1 MAQMVGNAAVRPRAK
16 TIGARIPDNSRVK
29 KYSVFNLLRHA
40 WSGNRH
46 WPEAWREDAPR
57 ANYQV
62 IIIGGGG
69 HGLATAYYLARN
81 HGITD
86 VAVLEKGWIGGGNTG
101 RNTTIVRS
109 NYLLEENSR
118 LYEFSLQ
125 LWAGLS
131 AELNFNVMYSPRG
144 NLWLGHSDGQ
154 MHGLARLGNAM
165 RVRGIDA
172 ELLSRKEVQEF
183 VPILNCN
190 ATTRFPVQGG
200 LLQRRGGTVRHDAVA
215 WGYARAADTLG
226 VDIIQNCEVT
236 GMQIEQGK
244 IRGVV
249 TSRGVIRANQV
260 AIVTAGHSSH
270 LAAMAGLKLPME
282 SHLLQAMVSEPIK
295 PVLHTV
301 VMANAFDCY
310 VSQTDKG
317 EIIMGA
323 DLDYYPSYSQ
333 RGNLPRIEDIARYT
347 LTMFPS
353 FSRLRLMRTW
363 GGINDMTMDGSPI
376 IGPTP
381 IPGLYINGGWCYGG
395 FKATP
400 GSGWLFAELLAKDA
414 IPEILAPFNLARFQ
428 SGATIDERG
437 TGPWPHRH

>member
-1 MAQMVGNAAVRPRAK
+1 
-16 TIGARIPDNSRVK
+16 
-29 KYSVFNLLRHA
+29 
-40 WSGNRH
+40 
-46 WPEAWREDAPR
+46 WPAGWRETGPK

-109 NYLLEENSR
+109 NYLLEENAR

-131 AELNFNVMYSPRG
+131 RELNFNVMYSPRG

-154 MHGLARLGNAM
+154 MNGLAGLGNAL

-172 ELLSRKEVQEF
+172 ELLSHKEVQEF
-183 VPILNCN
+183 VPILNCH
-190 ATTRFPVQGG
+190 AGTRFPVQGG

-236 GMQIEQGK
+236 GMQIEQGRV
-244 IRGVV
+244 RGVI
-249 TSRGVIRANQV
+249 TTQGTIRANQV

-270 LAAMAGLKLPME
+270 LAAMAGLKLPIE
-282 SHLLQAMVSEPIK
+282 SHLLQAMVTEPVKLI
-295 PVLHTV
+295 LHTV

-317 EIIMGA
+317 EIIINWHGGAETYRHLPAYEIIAYELNQAMGA
-323 DLDYYPSYSQ
+323 PTPPLDPAVFDFKDKIVLVGTTATGLYDLKSNPFTREYP
-333 RGNLPRIEDIARYT
+333 GVEAHATVIDNLIHEDVVTRPGVA
-347 LTMFPS
+347 
-353 FSRLRLMRTW
+353 LRL
-363 GGINDMTMDGSPI
+363 G
-376 IGPTP
+376 
-381 IPGLYINGGWCYGG
+381 
-395 FKATP
+395 
-400 GSGWLFAELLAKDA
+400 
-414 IPEILAPFNLARFQ
+414 
-428 SGATIDERG
+428 
-437 TGPWPHRH
+437 

>member
-1 MAQMVGNAAVRPRAK
+1 M
-16 TIGARIPDNSRVK
+16 K
-29 KYSVFNLLRHA
+29 KYSVFSLLRHA

-46 WPEAWREDAPR
+46 WPAVWRETGPK

-109 NYLLEENSR
+109 NYLLEENAR

-131 AELNFNVMYSPRG
+131 RELNFNVMYSPRG

-154 MHGLARLGNAM
+154 MNGLAGLGNAL

-172 ELLSRKEVQEF
+172 ELLSHKEVQEF
-183 VPILNCN
+183 VPILNCH
-190 ATTRFPVQGG
+190 AGTRFPVQGG

-226 VDIIQNCEVT
+226 VNIIQNCEVT
-236 GMQIEQGK
+236 GMQIEQGRV
-244 IRGVV
+244 RGVI
-249 TSRGVIRANQV
+249 TTQGTIRANQV

-270 LAAMAGLKLPME
+270 LAAMAVLKLPIE
-282 SHLLQAMVSEPIK
+282 SHLLQAMVTEPVK
-295 PVLHTV
+295 PILHTV

-323 DLDYYPSYSQ
+323 DLDFYPSYSQ

-347 LTMFPS
+347 LTLFPC

-376 IGPTP
+376 IGPTSV
-381 IPGLYINGGWCYGG
+381 PGLYINGGWCYGG
-395 FKATP
+395 FKATT
-400 GSGWLFAELLAKDA
+400 GSGSLFAEMLAKDA
-414 IPEILAPFNLARFQ
+414 VLEILAPFSLDRFKN
-428 SGATIDERG
+428 GATIDERG